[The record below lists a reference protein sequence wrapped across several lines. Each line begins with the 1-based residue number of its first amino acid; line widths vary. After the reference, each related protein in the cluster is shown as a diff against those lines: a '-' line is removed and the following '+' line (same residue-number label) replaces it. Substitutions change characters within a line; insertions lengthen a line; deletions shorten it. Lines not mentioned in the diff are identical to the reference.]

1 MDMQTINFTGCSLTG
16 QRTKYNALYMC
27 HGQSHQACVTIPTVI
42 ARLCVYTTYG
52 KQHAKVR
59 GTSRCATP
67 AVYREE
73 EEVVVVVEE
82 ESLFIL

>member
-1 MDMQTINFTGCSLTG
+1 M
-16 QRTKYNALYMC
+16 
-27 HGQSHQACVTIPTVI
+27 TIPTVI